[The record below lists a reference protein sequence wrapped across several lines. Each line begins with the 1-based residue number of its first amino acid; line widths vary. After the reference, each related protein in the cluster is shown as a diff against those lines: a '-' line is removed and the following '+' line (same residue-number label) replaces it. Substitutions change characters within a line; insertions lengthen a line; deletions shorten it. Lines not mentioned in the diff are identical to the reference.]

1 MRLSLPRLRMPRVPG
16 FGLLAWLF
24 AALKG
29 WVMASRDKDADSLIM
44 YDRTLLWLT
53 FGSAAMVLFMVTSA
67 SHASRAAPGERSVF
81 VCQT

>member
-53 FGSAAMVLFMVTSA
+53 
-67 SHASRAAPGERSVF
+67 
-81 VCQT
+81 